1 MQNTNT
7 KAYIALAIICVTW
20 GTTFLAT
27 RVGIQSIPP
36 ILFGA
41 IRQTLAALFFF
52 TVFFIRG
59 GVLPK
64 WKDMRMQ
71 VVAGLLM
78 IALGNGVVA
87 WGIKYVSS
95 GLATIIC
102 SMMPIWVILINL
114 VSNSG
119 EKLNWKIGLGTLM
132 GFTGLA
138 LIFRDH
144 LTELQNKEYL
154 FGIIVIV
161 FASISW
167 TLGTMIAKKNFSE
180 KVNPFLSSGIQTLTG
195 GLLLFVF
202 SPFVDNYE
210 HLKFN
215 QNALLA
221 LAYLVILGSAVSYT
235 CYSYALSKLPTS
247 VVAMYAYINPVIAVI
262 MGWLILDEKLNSV
275 IGISAAIILTGL
287 YLVNQGFKAQTVK
300 PNQESLKPEMA
311 GIKYEE

>member
-1 MQNTNT
+1 MNNTHT

-41 IRQTLAALFFF
+41 MRQTLAALFFF
-52 TVFFIRG
+52 TVFFMRG

-64 WKDMRMQ
+64 WHDMRMQ

-78 IALGNGVVA
+78 IAFGNGVVA

-144 LTELQNKEYL
+144 LTDLQNRDYL

-167 TLGTMIAKKNFSE
+167 TLGTMIAKKNFTE
-180 KVNPFLSSGIQTLTG
+180 KVSPFLSSGIQTLSG
-195 GLLLFVF
+195 GIMLFIF
-202 SPFVDNYE
+202 SPFVDSYE
-210 HLKFN
+210 HLKFD
-215 QNALLA
+215 QNGLMA

-262 MGWLILDEKLNSV
+262 MGWLILDEKLNGV
-275 IGISAAIILTGL
+275 IGISAAIILGGL
-287 YLVNQGFKAQTVK
+287 YLVNQGFKTQTKKEEPELVK
-300 PNQESLKPEMA
+300 PNVAQLE
-311 GIKYEE
+311 YE